1 VTTKDSAVN
10 HAGEAQMRAFLA
22 TAEVRAELVSPGVP
36 MPTVPLAAAAIGVRE
51 EQIIKS
57 VLFKDRSGG
66 VVLAITSGTAKIDR
80 HKLSQITGLP
90 SLKLADPETVLSAT
104 GYPAGGVA
112 PVGHVSQFPVVID
125 RRVMSLDA
133 VHGGAGSEETLLRI
147 APTDIA
153 RLTGAIVDDI
163 TVSESESLIRST

>member
-1 VTTKDSAVN
+1 VTTDDSTVSL
-10 HAGEAQMRAFLA
+10 AGEAQLRAFLA
-22 TAEVRAELVSPGVP
+22 ATEIWAEVLTPGVP

-57 VLFKDRSGG
+57 VLFKDRSGS
-66 VVLAITSGTAKIDR
+66 VALAIASGTARIDR
-80 HKLSQITGLP
+80 HRLSQITGLP
-90 SLKLADPETVLSAT
+90 SLTLADPDSVLAAT

-112 PVGHVSQFPVVID
+112 PVGHASRFPVVID
-125 RRVMSLDA
+125 RRVMELDA
-133 VHGGAGSEETLLRI
+133 VYGGAGSEETLLRI

-163 TVSESESLIRST
+163 TIAVSAATP